1 MDVFF
6 TLTLGIYIAIS
17 IFNPELFNLW
27 LLGIIF
33 VLFCIF
39 TYIEL
44 DKEEKRQID
53 FINNK
58 ELFNE
63 IEMKYLEEITKNYKV
78 VSDKYNIYAEYY
90 DKRNEKEYEYME
102 KIIEELVRKTEISE
116 LSVELLKPYEKEI
129 NLYEYQKEKLRKFF
143 AEKVLEKELNSCR
156 IKTKNKI

>member
-58 ELFNE
+58 EIFNE
-63 IEMKYLEEITKNYKV
+63 I
-78 VSDKYNIYAEYY
+78 
-90 DKRNEKEYEYME
+90 
-102 KIIEELVRKTEISE
+102 
-116 LSVELLKPYEKEI
+116 
-129 NLYEYQKEKLRKFF
+129 
-143 AEKVLEKELNSCR
+143 
-156 IKTKNKI
+156 